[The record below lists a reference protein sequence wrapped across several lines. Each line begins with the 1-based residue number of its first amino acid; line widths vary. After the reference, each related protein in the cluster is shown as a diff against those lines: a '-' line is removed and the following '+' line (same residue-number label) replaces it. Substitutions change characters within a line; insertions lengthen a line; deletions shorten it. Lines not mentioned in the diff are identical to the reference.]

1 MNPTPFSRLMSEVRA
16 GGGEAVVDVP
26 DDWLQGRTLFGGLQ
40 AAIALAAMRS
50 VAPTAPLRSLQAT
63 FIGPV
68 VGGSI
73 RASAKVLRR
82 GKSATHVEARIV
94 DGDNTLGLY
103 VGVFGLARP
112 SAVTLKPRQEP
123 VVSPVPIEYPY
134 IHGERPPFKQHFT
147 ARYLVGG
154 TPYSGASHPEAVIE
168 LSMID
173 AGNATEA
180 HVVAMAD
187 YISPIAHSYVSAP
200 IVGASLSWMLEML
213 VEDVGVLP
221 LEGWRIDAS
230 LMAAADGYTH
240 QSLVLWGPGGVPVAL
255 GRQTM
260 VVFG

>member
-1 MNPTPFSRLMSEVRA
+1 MAQVRA
-16 GGGEAVVDVP
+16 ADGQAVVDVP

-50 VAPTAPLRSLQAT
+50 VAPSAPLRSLQAT

-68 VGGSI
+68 IGGMV
-73 RASAKVLRR
+73 RANAKVLRSGR
-82 GKSATHVEARIV
+82 SATHVEARIV

-112 SAVTLKPRQEP
+112 SDVALRPTQQPVASPRP
-123 VVSPVPIEYPY
+123 VDYPY
-134 IHGERPPFKQHFT
+134 IPGERPPFKQHFT

-154 TPYSGASHPEAVIE
+154 TPYSGVSHPEAVIE
-168 LSMID
+168 LAMID
-173 AGNATEA
+173 TGNATEA
-180 HVVAMAD
+180 HAVAMAD
-187 YISPIAHSYVSAP
+187 YISPIAHSYLGKP
-200 IVGASLSWMLEML
+200 TVGASLSWMLEML
-213 VEDVGVLP
+213 VEDVSMLP
-221 LEGWRIDAS
+221 LEGWRVDAT